1 VIHQLAYDIKSRE
14 IPPRQYQC
22 TSRIAPTIKTSL
34 PRKSAAC
41 HRTQYRCEPS

>member
-1 VIHQLAYDIKSRE
+1 VVCQLAYDITLRE
-14 IPPRQYQC
+14 IRPRQYQY
-22 TSRIAPTIKTSL
+22 RRQGAPTVKKSL

>member
-1 VIHQLAYDIKSRE
+1 VDHQLAYDIQLRE

-22 TSRIAPTIKTSL
+22 RSRIAPNVKKSL